1 MSDTNF
7 GGTFVVHK
15 TKPTISLASGSP
27 IGVAIPGYGEVLRF
41 NVAADSRGFVGLE
54 EVVFQV
60 TSSDNAES
68 GWNTCANL
76 NNGYAWRLVDV
87 TDPSF
92 GLERDLAYYT
102 TLGEPCYDHPT
113 DPLGFVVMSLE
124 EVVGAGETKTYS
136 LRADTTGASSIANDA
151 FRVDITRGADNALGR
166 DILWTDDNYANG
178 IDGMFIRNLPVIG
191 GTLVF

>member
-1 MSDTNF
+1 
-7 GGTFVVHK
+7 
-15 TKPTISLASGSP
+15 
-27 IGVAIPGYGEVLRF
+27 
-41 NVAADSRGFVGLE
+41 
-54 EVVFQV
+54 
-60 TSSDNAES
+60 
-68 GWNTCANL
+68 
-76 NNGYAWRLVDV
+76 
-87 TDPSF
+87 
-92 GLERDLAYYT
+92 
-102 TLGEPCYDHPT
+102 
-113 DPLGFVVMSLE
+113 VVMSLE